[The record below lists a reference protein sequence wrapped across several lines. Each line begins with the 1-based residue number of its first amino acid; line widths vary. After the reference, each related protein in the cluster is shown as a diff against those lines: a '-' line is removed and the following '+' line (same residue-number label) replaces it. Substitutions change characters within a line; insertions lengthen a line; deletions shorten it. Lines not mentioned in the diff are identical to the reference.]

1 MKSLAKPLI
10 SLQLFQT
17 MDESNLLSYEE
28 LLLSIA
34 QRCEGM
40 SGASLAGVARAAAS
54 RALER
59 SVSDFAATNDSD
71 DGASISNCLVT
82 QEDFSYAI
90 DDVFEST
97 KGGDGGEDDSNASNN
112 SKEDK

>member
-59 SVSDFAATNDSD
+59 AVDDFTGGKDSD
-71 DGASISNCLVT
+71 EGASISDCLVT
-82 QEDFSYAI
+82 QEDFNFAV
-90 DDVFEST
+90 DDVFESS
-97 KGGDGGEDDSNASNN
+97 KEGDGGEDDSNSSNDA
-112 SKEDK
+112 KEI